1 MKHFVLITT
10 MVAVAGLFAAG
21 QAPAAMEESGGMSQ
35 SGQSMTKSGHMQEGT
50 TARNLNQS
58 QVRELQNLLNDK
70 GFKAGQADGVLG
82 PKTRQAIS
90 QFQKSEGLT
99 QTGQPDEKTLRA
111 LAPSADKQQFFGLSP
126 SFGEK
131 NEPMMNQKMEPNK
144 GMEQQQ
150 PMEQQKPMQQPM
162 EQQKPMQQPMEQQKP
177 QGGGY

>member
-1 MKHFVLITT
+1 MKRFVLITT

-21 QAPAAMEESGGMSQ
+21 QALAAMEESGGMPQ
-35 SGQSMTKSGHMQEGT
+35 SGQGMTMGGHMQEG
-50 TARNLNQS
+50 AMAQNLNQA
-58 QVRELQNLLNDK
+58 QVRELQTLLNDK
-70 GFKAGQADGVLG
+70 GFKAGKADGILG
-82 PKTRQAIS
+82 SKTQQALR
-90 QFQKSEGLT
+90 QFQQSEGLT

-131 NEPMMNQKMEPNK
+131 NAPMMNKEMEPNK
-144 GMEQQQ
+144 GMEQQ
-150 PMEQQKPMQQPM
+150 PPMQQPM